1 MTLQIKPE
9 LISFKLCPFVQKSV
23 IALLEKKVDFD
34 ITYIDLSNKPDW
46 FLKISPFGKVPV
58 LKVGDSVL
66 FESSVINEYLDE
78 VNEPSIHP
86 KDPLQKAYNRA
97 WIDFASNLMML
108 TYQISVVKTEEE
120 FNQKRDEIIKN
131 LTQLEEKLGNNKYFN
146 GEDFALIDTSYAPF
160 FMRLSLNEKLKP
172 TNILE
177 GFPKIQNWSKNL
189 LEKDSVKKSVVDDFE
204 ELYFSYLKNI
214 DGFIVR

>member
-1 MTLQIKPE
+1 MTLQVKPE

-78 VNEPSIHP
+78 VHEPSIHP

-131 LTQLEEKLGNNKYFN
+131 LTQLEEKLGNNKFFN
-146 GEDFALIDTSYAPF
+146 GDDFALIDTSYAPF
-160 FMRLSLNEKLKP
+160 FMRIVLNEKLKP
-172 TNILE
+172 INILE

-189 LEKDSVKKSVVDDFE
+189 LEKESVQKSVVNDFE